1 MIDSVYFCEPDEVR
15 ESWFFFTL
23 QEKKQNDD
31 ISISGW
37 NACYG
42 NPNRV
47 IRKLSEAK
55 PDEKTTI
62 ISLCNEL
69 FYCRK
74 KDIPIMTFERNIVPI
89 LRTRIAYLGIHD
101 ISFKKLHFIPLEV
114 ILQNYFYLSYK
125 DSIPSLSML
134 VKQLKI
140 ETKNMSEPE
149 LLYKIYQKIGPLVP
163 LGVIE

>member
-1 MIDSVYFCEPDEVR
+1 MIDSVYFCEPDDTR

-23 QEKKQNDD
+23 QEKKQNDE

-47 IRKLSEAK
+47 IRKLSDDK
-55 PDEKTTI
+55 SDEKTTI

-89 LRTRIAYLGIHD
+89 LRTRIACLGIHD
-101 ISFKKLHFIPLEV
+101 VSFRKLQTISLEK
-114 ILQNYFYLSYK
+114 ILQDYFHLSNA
-125 DSIPSLSML
+125 DTIPPPSILTKEL
-134 VKQLKI
+134 NI
-140 ETKNMSEPE
+140 EQGNMSEPE
-149 LLYKIYQKIGPLVP
+149 LLYNIYKKIGPLIP
-163 LGVIE
+163 TGVIE